1 MFYKS
6 PTTDLI
12 ILLVVVL
19 LIFGPKRLPQLGR
32 QLGHGMREFKDGIT
46 GRSKDS
52 EASEH
57 PELAQASA
65 ATPERTPASAASVD
79 AAPGTPAT
87 AAPVEEPE
95 HAEVAAPEGGS

>member
-1 MFYKS
+1 MYYKS

-52 EASEH
+52 EA
-57 PELAQASA
+57 PEPAEIAQTSASPPEQSPVSG
-65 ATPERTPASAASVD
+65 ATPVESPPARP
-79 AAPGTPAT
+79 AP
-87 AAPVEEPE
+87 EPE
-95 HAEVAAPEGGS
+95 AAEVAGPERGS